1 MHGKAIGV
9 AAHTARETQVR
20 ATRGVDW
27 NHIFIGEELFGG
39 CLNRVPEL
47 RIGGGLGGVL
57 GDEVLDFYLIGKIS

>member
-9 AAHTARETQVR
+9 AAHTARETQIGT
-20 ATRGVDW
+20 TRGVDW

-47 RIGGGLGGVL
+47 RIGGRLRGVFRNQ
-57 GDEVLDFYLIGKIS
+57 VLDFYLVSKIS